1 MAKTPTKLEVKRLQ
15 QAINYS
21 YRELR
26 PARVADKSAMMQYL
40 TTHYSDNGARKP
52 VPFNLLELAITIYTQ
67 RLTGGSPRVLMTTK
81 HRELYPANAKLQ
93 RGTNHLLEEI
103 DFGVTLADA
112 VQGGFFSPFGIV
124 KTGLDQQGPP
134 VEWMGYLH
142 DVMQPF
148 ADSILFNNWVHDMT
162 VGRDEKS
169 QFEGDRYSIEMEDAL
184 DRWDGPGMKDLVSLR
199 EVVGDEEDRV
209 EDLSQGNNRWQREYW
224 REITEV
230 WDIWDWKNNRVIS
243 LAAGDVRDAVVTGE
257 YLGVI
262 DWDGPESGP
271 YDKLRF
277 NPVRGNIN
285 GLPPVAIW
293 RDMHDL
299 ANNIMRKL
307 GRQAQRQKLV
317 YGVVPGGEDDGI
329 TLKNASDG
337 QMVKIRDPKAVVP
350 ITHPGVD
357 SNLLATL
364 LTVKNNA
371 SWLWGNLDALGGLS
385 PQSETLGQDR
395 LLTASSSQRIL
406 KMQTSV
412 LNFTTKVVR
421 KLSEYL
427 YTDPFIILPQ
437 IKRYGN
443 TEVPMHW
450 TPEDREADFT
460 QYNIKIQP
468 YSLQHRSPS
477 EKLELI
483 KNTIHQLYAP
493 FAQQFAA
500 QGVSLD
506 LEALMKLVGEYG
518 DLPEL
523 EEILIYTNPRHPD
536 EGPERALQSPVTSR
550 TNTRINR
557 PGSTSQGKDE
567 AMMTSLLGGGQ
578 QNSQFSQI
586 QRPTG

>member
-209 EDLSQGNNRWQREYW
+209 EDLSQGNNR
-224 REITEV
+224 
-230 WDIWDWKNNRVIS
+230 
-243 LAAGDVRDAVVTGE
+243 
-257 YLGVI
+257 
-262 DWDGPESGP
+262 
-271 YDKLRF
+271 
-277 NPVRGNIN
+277 
-285 GLPPVAIW
+285 
-293 RDMHDL
+293 
-299 ANNIMRKL
+299 
-307 GRQAQRQKLV
+307 
-317 YGVVPGGEDDGI
+317 
-329 TLKNASDG
+329 
-337 QMVKIRDPKAVVP
+337 
-350 ITHPGVD
+350 
-357 SNLLATL
+357 
-364 LTVKNNA
+364 
-371 SWLWGNLDALGGLS
+371 
-385 PQSETLGQDR
+385 
-395 LLTASSSQRIL
+395 
-406 KMQTSV
+406 
-412 LNFTTKVVR
+412 
-421 KLSEYL
+421 
-427 YTDPFIILPQ
+427 
-437 IKRYGN
+437 
-443 TEVPMHW
+443 
-450 TPEDREADFT
+450 
-460 QYNIKIQP
+460 
-468 YSLQHRSPS
+468 
-477 EKLELI
+477 
-483 KNTIHQLYAP
+483 
-493 FAQQFAA
+493 
-500 QGVSLD
+500 
-506 LEALMKLVGEYG
+506 
-518 DLPEL
+518 
-523 EEILIYTNPRHPD
+523 
-536 EGPERALQSPVTSR
+536 
-550 TNTRINR
+550 
-557 PGSTSQGKDE
+557 
-567 AMMTSLLGGGQ
+567 
-578 QNSQFSQI
+578 
-586 QRPTG
+586 